1 MVVELLGARVASS
14 ELRLVVEDVVVEEE
28 GGEREE
34 GVEDLE
40 EVGEGLEDV
49 EDDKLT
55 HYCIMFSVL
64 LFVFFDVN

>member
-49 EDDKLT
+49 EDAEE
-55 HYCIMFSVL
+55 SP
-64 LFVFFDVN
+64 